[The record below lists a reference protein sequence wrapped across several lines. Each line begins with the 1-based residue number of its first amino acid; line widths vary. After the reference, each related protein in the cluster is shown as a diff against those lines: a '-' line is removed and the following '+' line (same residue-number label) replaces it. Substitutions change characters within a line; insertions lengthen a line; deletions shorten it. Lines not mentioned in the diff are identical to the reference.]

1 MFSAKVREESI
12 GMTRHMHML
21 PLLLVAVVT
30 LLVTA
35 PELWAIPFSK
45 TKIIIEVNATDR
57 DAGIQISVDAMGWKR
72 LEVFDPNGQKI
83 LDVGASGSVEKQ
95 GVTEFFF
102 ESEEPSLEDVPLD
115 ELFARFPEGN
125 YTFVGITV
133 DGKTLNGKANFT
145 HNIPAGP
152 EIVFPAEGAV
162 LFPNMPVVINWEPVT
177 DPLPDT
183 DSAVTIVGYQVIVER
198 LKPQPLRVFSVDLP
212 ASATQVSVAPEFI
225 QANAE
230 YRFEVLAIEAS
241 GNQTISESTF
251 KTTAH

>member
-1 MFSAKVREESI
+1 MRLQRGTRQVLSI
-12 GMTRHMHML
+12 AVGL
-21 PLLLVAVVT
+21 AVALV
-30 LLVTA
+30 LGA
-35 PELWAIPFSK
+35 PAWAGNLK
-45 TKIIIEVNATDR
+45 TVQIFFEFNFTDNDLGVQVFL
-57 DAGIQISVDAMGWKR
+57 DAGAWRALTITDPDSNTILQ
-72 LEVFDPNGQKI
+72 LEAQGSLGQ
-83 LDVGASGSVEKQ
+83 LGL
-95 GVTEFFF
+95 TEFFF

>member
-1 MFSAKVREESI
+1 
-12 GMTRHMHML
+12 ML